1 MITLK
6 SDRELAAMEKSG
18 EIIAGM
24 HQELRKI
31 IKPGVSTWAIEEF
44 GRSYIEGH
52 GGRAAQIG
60 FEGFKYATTISVN
73 NEVAHAFPRKDLI
86 LKDGDLVKVDTVVDL
101 DGAYSDSAW
110 SYAVGNVSP
119 EVQRLMDV
127 THEALYLGI
136 DQAQVGNRLGD
147 IGAVINDFVEN
158 QNGYGNVRDYIGH
171 GIGPTMHEE
180 PAVPHYGVAGRGLR
194 LKPGM
199 TITIEPMVN
208 MGGYEV
214 ETSTED
220 GWTVT
225 TADGSWSAQYEHVVA
240 ITNDGPKILT
250 SQDPEF
256 DAKYLL

>member
-44 GRSYIEGH
+44 GRNYIEGH